1 MIVYLVIP
9 KYMLLKKFLLCL
21 LFLCT
26 INIQSQSKFQFLKG
40 SKKQVVKFEL
50 FNNLIVFPLE
60 VNGVKLSFILD
71 TGVNKTILFNL
82 NKTDSLTLNNTKKVF
97 IRGLG
102 VGDPVEAILSRNNNF
117 RVNNILGTSQD
128 IYVVVDDTFKLSS
141 KMGVTI
147 HGVIGYD
154 LLKDVIVKINYSSK
168 KLYFYKPEKYKEP
181 KCRSCEKL
189 DVEFYRNKPYINVS
203 IKIDSAGNNIPVKML
218 IDSGG
223 SDALWLFEGSKE
235 EIKVPEKFFVDILGE
250 GLSGTIYGK
259 RSRVPKLEI
268 GKYII
273 EEPTVSFLDSAT
285 TINARSFKKRDGSIG
300 GNILRRF
307 KVWIDYPNKKVILK
321 KNGSLKKGFYYNMSG
336 LQIIYNGEELVKEQK
351 NSMKHNGY
359 SRKEDSKPGHI
370 VSFVTSYSY
379 KFKPSYKVNKIVK
392 DSPAEKAGI
401 IEGDIIK
408 QLNGKEAH
416 EYSLNEIANLFQTKP
431 NKRIR
436 IVVERGIFKLKYEFR
451 LEQKI

>member
-1 MIVYLVIP
+1 MIVYLFIP
-9 KYMLLKKFLLCL
+9 KYMLLKKFLLYL
-21 LFLCT
+21 LFFFT
-26 INIQSQSKFQFLKG
+26 INSQSQSKFQFLKG
-40 SKKQVVKFEL
+40 INKQVVKFEL

-82 NKTDSLTLNNTKKVF
+82 NKTDSLILKNTKKMF

-102 VGDPVEAILSRNNNF
+102 AGDPVEAILSKNNNF
-117 RVNNILGTSQD
+117 KINDIFGSSQD
-128 IYVVVDDTFKLSS
+128 IYVVIDDTFKLSS

-147 HGVIGYD
+147 NGVIGYD
-154 LLKDVIVKINYSSK
+154 LLKDVVVKINYSSK
-168 KLYFYKPEKYKEP
+168 KLFFYKPEKYKEP
-181 KCRSCEKL
+181 RCGSCEKL
-189 DVEFYRNKPYINVS
+189 DLEFYRKKPYIDVK
-203 IKIDSAGNNIPVKML
+203 IKIDSTGENIPVKML

-223 SDALWLFEGSKE
+223 SDALWLFEGAQKD
-235 EIKVPEKFFVDILGE
+235 IKVPKKFFVDILGE

-268 GKYII
+268 GKYVI
-273 EEPTVSFLDSAT
+273 EEPTVSFLDSAST
-285 TINARSFKKRDGSIG
+285 VNARTFKKRDGSIG

-321 KNGSLKKGFYYNMSG
+321 KNGSLKRGFYYNMSG
-336 LQIIYNGEELVKEQK
+336 LQVVYNGEELVKEQK
-351 NSMKHNGY
+351 KSMKHNGY
-359 SRKEDSKPGHI
+359 SRNEDAKPGHI

-392 DSPAEKAGI
+392 DSPAHKAGI

-408 QLNGKEAH
+408 KLNGREAH
-416 EYSLNEIANLFQTKP
+416 EYTLNEIANLFQTKP

-451 LEQKI
+451 LVQKI

>member
-1 MIVYLVIP
+1 
-9 KYMLLKKFLLCL
+9 MLLKKFLLCL
-21 LFLCT
+21 LILCT

-189 DVEFYRNKPYINVS
+189 DLEFYRNKPYINVS

-268 GKYII
+268 GKYVI
-273 EEPTVSFLDSAT
+273 EEPTVSFLDSVAST
-285 TINARSFKKRDGSIG
+285 NARNFKKRDGSIG
-300 GNILRRF
+300 GNILKRF
-307 KVWIDYPNKKVILK
+307 KVWIDYPNKKIILK
-321 KNGSLKKGFYYNMSG
+321 KSSSLKKGFYYNMSG
-336 LQIIYNGEELVKEQK
+336 LQIIYNGEELVKVKQK
-351 NSMKHNGY
+351 ERLNTPQSIEKKGFENKVI
-359 SRKEDSKPGHI
+359 SL
-370 VSFVTSYSY
+370 VTSYRYRFKSSY
-379 KFKPSYKVNKIVK
+379 KIDKVVK
-392 DSPAEKAGI
+392 GSPAEKVGL
-401 IEGDIIK
+401 IEGDVIK
-408 QLNGKEAH
+408 RLNGKAAY
-416 EYSLNEIANLFQTKP
+416 EYSFNDIANLFRTKP
-431 NKRIR
+431 NRKIKITVKRG
-436 IVVERGIFKLKYEFR
+436 VFELKYEFR